1 MLRLM
6 KALEE
11 KEQKPQEGWKQQE
24 NKQENFDE
32 YQDNLSKAI

>member
-1 MLRLM
+1 MLNLM
-6 KALEE
+6 KAIEE
-11 KEQKPQEGWKQQE
+11 KEQKPRETWKQQE